1 MKQQLEML
9 IDAPPS
15 VSSDR
20 AVQHLIKLLV
30 EAVLKLPDSEKK
42 SVLHQAIAPLFEAL
56 LALNKVKQI
65 SGVGLIWME
74 LICSGYQDYAGRLWP
89 PRTALSEEAA
99 PGAPG
104 ASELGE
110 TPDVT

>member
-1 MKQQLEML
+1 MIQQLEML
-9 IDAPPS
+9 ADAPPS

-30 EAVLKLPDSEKK
+30 EAVLKLPDSEKR

-56 LALNKVKQI
+56 LALNKVKQV

-74 LICSGYQDYAGRLWP
+74 LICSGYQDYARRLWP
-89 PRTALSEEAA
+89 PKTTLGEETAPVA
-99 PGAPG
+99 PGS
-104 ASELGE
+104 SESGE